1 MGTAVKTTQKDDELV
16 SLSYQQLQQLRKEL
30 SQRVPPQELE
40 ALDHIFI
47 LSQADPLAFHK
58 LWIGPLLAEGL
69 SFDAAMTHIIQSYL
83 WPN

>member
-1 MGTAVKTTQKDDELV
+1 MKTIQKDDEPVL
-16 SLSYQQLQQLRKEL
+16 LSYQQLEQLRKEL
-30 SQRVPPQELE
+30 SQRVSPQKLE

-47 LSQADPLAFHK
+47 LSQADPLAFHQ

-69 SFDAAMTHIIQSYL
+69 SFDAAMTNIIHSYL